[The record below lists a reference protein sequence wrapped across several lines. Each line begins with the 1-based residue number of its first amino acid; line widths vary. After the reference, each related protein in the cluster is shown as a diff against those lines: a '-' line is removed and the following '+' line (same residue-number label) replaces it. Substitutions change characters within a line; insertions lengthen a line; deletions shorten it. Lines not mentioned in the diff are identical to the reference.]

1 MPFCVTCRDENTG
14 QEVEPLIVEAA
25 SEVAARSYAEARGM
39 IVGEVVFLPILK
51 RIGYWTAG
59 EQPPVYPH
67 PARLV
72 DPLWRCADRA
82 RIVAYLQSGLC
93 IASALGHS
101 WCRVCRMRGKEMG
114 SGEFSDGEWLWPEG
128 LAHYIEAH
136 QVRLPEPVVESMER
150 RGWRVPADL
159 GPLDGNLVDESFWL
173 TWASQVQQQGA
184 EASAAPDLPR
194 D

>member
-1 MPFCVTCRDENTG
+1 
-14 QEVEPLIVEAA
+14 
-25 SEVAARSYAEARGM
+25 
-39 IVGEVVFLPILK
+39 
-51 RIGYWTAG
+51 
-59 EQPPVYPH
+59 
-67 PARLV
+67 
-72 DPLWRCADRA
+72 
-82 RIVAYLQSGLC
+82 
-93 IASALGHS
+93 
-101 WCRVCRMRGKEMG
+101 MG

>member
-67 PARLV
+67 PGRLV

-101 WCRVCRMRGKEMG
+101 WCRHRADHNIPWAVILYPHRGSSRE
-114 SGEFSDGEWLWPEG
+114 
-128 LAHYIEAH
+128 
-136 QVRLPEPVVESMER
+136 
-150 RGWRVPADL
+150 
-159 GPLDGNLVDESFWL
+159 
-173 TWASQVQQQGA
+173 SQVADVACTTSIGGGIDG
-184 EASAAPDLPR
+184 PGVYPI
-194 D
+194 